1 MAWRQYGCILRL
13 HPCHP
18 NVSTRSV
25 GKVAGRP
32 AHVGPVRRHLVF
44 ACYFLVNTAVIACA
58 RGAMRILSTSRNSIL
73 FRTGSNMHATN
84 SAGSRNK
91 ASVLVADATAMDCQ
105 LLSEAIQRDSRFRVI
120 GRVVTSKEI
129 LAAVDKDEPDIA
141 VISSRLCDGDF
152 AGLLALRG
160 LRALRSRS
168 RVIMMLDNDQP
179 DLVVDA
185 FLNNARGVF
194 CRIGSSG
201 DLRKCL
207 QSVHNGEIWI
217 NNAQMEYIVEA
228 LMQAPALAP
237 ANKTTTVLSKREEEI
252 TQLVATGISNR
263 DVSEKLGLSPHTVKN
278 CLSRIFEKL
287 QISTRIELVLYVL
300 SQPKPSEAGS
310 DPGFNVPDQRP
321 S

>member
-1 MAWRQYGCILRL
+1 MHPAAPPVPPKRLYAECREGRGPSCSCRTGSLGSGICMLFFGKYGRYCLR
-13 HPCHP
+13 PRRDAD
-18 NVSTRSV
+18 TI
-25 GKVAGRP
+25 
-32 AHVGPVRRHLVF
+32 HVPEFH
-44 ACYFLVNTAVIACA
+44 
-58 RGAMRILSTSRNSIL
+58 L

-84 SAGSRNK
+84 SAVSRNK

-168 RVIMMLDNDQP
+168 RVVMMLDNDQP

-217 NNAQMEYIVEA
+217 NNTQMEYIVEA